1 MNRVV
6 YRSHGCYIRSMST
19 ADLPQL
25 LAEYERVSAAL
36 VANFR
41 DYGWGRGK
49 QAKRRTDGALRR
61 GAKYSEQLRQLE
73 NQIRAAGGEVPGFTS
88 TPEPERA
95 PKPVR
100 PEFVGPHQPDP
111 RTMTREALKAEDVRL
126 DEIRKAAGRH
136 SITDRHRAVKSALGA
151 YAAADI
157 RARNAARRSEAAKR
171 GAATRAKRKAAGLPP
186 KHLECFMPPPGGWT
200 EADRVPSPALANV
213 LGEKQ

>member
-1 MNRVV
+1 
-6 YRSHGCYIRSMST
+6 MS
-19 ADLPQL
+19 DLPQL

-49 QAKRRTDGALRR
+49 QAKRRTAGALRR

-73 NQIRAAGGEVPGFTS
+73 NQIRAAGGEVPGFASKRES
-88 TPEPERA
+88 T

-100 PEFVGPHQPDP
+100 PEFVGPRQPDP

-157 RARNAARRSEAAKR
+157 RARAAVRRSEAAKR

-200 EADRVPSPALANV
+200 EADRVSPSANV
-213 LGEKQ
+213 LGDKA